1 MLFIFIVC
9 FILYRRRPAAGDQL
23 FLHYGNAVIVIIVET
38 IISYYFSPILCYTF
52 TVITYSFWIWIGRK
66 TMRNKRGGVGA
77 KILLVLI
84 LMIASA
90 VGGAYGYRVL
100 DGKLAVRDAMKA
112 VEDVDISDYDS
123 EEQAV
128 IQGYIDE
135 AKKDLDTAKTRKE
148 VYEVIGEFIA
158 DVAKVQT
165 SNEKKLEEALRA
177 AEEAKKQYGNNNNSN
192 NNNYNNDQSTDQS
205 YNTDN
210 SNTTDNNSNLDS
222 GITSPSEEDNEESGG
237 FLNSLIGGMTSGS
250 SGN

>member
-1 MLFIFIVC
+1 
-9 FILYRRRPAAGDQL
+9 
-23 FLHYGNAVIVIIVET
+23 
-38 IISYYFSPILCYTF
+38 
-52 TVITYSFWIWIGRK
+52 
-66 TMRNKRGGVGA
+66 MRNKRGGVGA

-177 AEEAKKQYGNNNNSN
+177 AEEAKKQYGNNNNN